1 VSFNIYGCWTLFK
14 KEVVRFM
21 KVFIQTILAPT
32 VSTMLYLLV
41 FGVVFEDAVVI
52 YGGQSYSSFLIPG
65 LVMMAMTQNA
75 FANSSSSILQSKMN
89 GNIVFVMLA
98 PISVFEFYLAFVM
111 AAIVRGL
118 VVGVGVLLIAALL
131 VDFEVYSIGLI
142 LLFAIVSSGVMGAMG
157 VIAGISAD
165 KYDHLSA
172 FQNFIILPLT
182 FLSGVFYSIQNLP
195 PFWQEVSSYNPVFY
209 LIDGFRHG
217 FLGVS
222 DVDYQQSV
230 VVALLFFIL
239 LSILS
244 IFMLHSGYKMRE

>member
-1 VSFNIYGCWTLFK
+1 
-14 KEVVRFM
+14 
-21 KVFIQTILAPT
+21 
-32 VSTMLYLLV
+32 
-41 FGVVFEDAVVI
+41 
-52 YGGQSYSSFLIPG
+52 
-65 LVMMAMTQNA
+65 
-75 FANSSSSILQSKMN
+75 
-89 GNIVFVMLA
+89 
-98 PISVFEFYLAFVM
+98 
-111 AAIVRGL
+111 
-118 VVGVGVLLIAALL
+118 
-131 VDFEVYSIGLI
+131 
-142 LLFAIVSSGVMGAMG
+142 MG